1 MILRDGKRVSLP
13 GTYMVPVPFTD
24 ESGVTEMRYGLY
36 FAVEPASPLTTL
48 RYSFYNCLDFVRM
61 VRRGLV
67 QLFTGKAAVTDM
79 TGVVGIV
86 DIINET
92 GQSAETVVQGVE
104 NVTYLIAF
112 IAVNLSVMNMLPIP
126 ALDGGHI
133 LTLLLS
139 KVYELLRGKKP
150 DPRIEGYIHYAGLI
164 LLLGLMALVFYNDI
178 ARIIRR

>member
-1 MILRDGKRVSLP
+1 M
-13 GTYMVPVPFTD
+13 
-24 ESGVTEMRYGLY
+24 
-36 FAVEPASPLTTL
+36 A
-48 RYSFYNCLDFVRM
+48 
-61 VRRGLV
+61 
-67 QLFTGKAAVTDM
+67 
-79 TGVVGIV
+79 GVVGIG
-86 DIINET
+86 DIIDET
-92 GQSAETVVQGVE
+92 GPSGRSTAQGLE
-104 NVTYLIAF
+104 NVIYLVAF